1 MKESKAIHP
10 QQRIQASTQCLLS
23 TCYTPGFGTI
33 PTKFRVLANSPCVQ
47 GAGSVVGVGDTDP
60 ITAQMHTI
68 RWGELY
74 GENGRGALAVVHRPQ
89 SSEGP
94 V

>member
-1 MKESKAIHP
+1 MKESEAIHP

-33 PTKFRVLANSPCVQ
+33 PTKLRVLANSPCVQ
-47 GAGSVVGVGDTDP
+47 GAGSVAGVGDTDP

-74 GENGRGALAVVHRPQ
+74 GENRRGVPWL
-89 SSEGP
+89 
-94 V
+94 